1 MTEHSGKPRL
11 WVAAWGILGVLFLLG
26 NALHK
31 VVPFALEPL
40 RKGTL
45 TPLQLLLY
53 VACVIFNAWAEGYR
67 GFQRGFAPRVV
78 ARAFHLARHPRPLH
92 VLLAPAYCMSYFH
105 ASRRGMIVAWSV
117 TSIIAL
123 VVIGV
128 RHVPQPWRGI
138 IDAGVVVGLV
148 WGAVAVAVFFVRA
161 AQGHV
166 PAVKIN
172 LPEPTPPA
180 TTP

>member
-1 MTEHSGKPRL
+1 
-11 WVAAWGILGVLFLLG
+11 
-26 NALHK
+26 
-31 VVPFALEPL
+31 
-40 RKGTL
+40 
-45 TPLQLLLY
+45 
-53 VACVIFNAWAEGYR
+53 
-67 GFQRGFAPRVV
+67 
-78 ARAFHLARHPRPLH
+78 
-92 VLLAPAYCMSYFH
+92 
-105 ASRRGMIVAWSV
+105 MIVAWSV

-123 VVIGV
+123 VVIAV

-138 IDAGVVVGLV
+138 IDAGVVVGLL